1 MELGRQKRYFAV
13 SCGCGFDAAVCHEA
27 LNSRMKNFLNHLH
40 LGKLTY
46 AGIALKQLIL
56 CKPGP
61 VTITLSNG
69 KSRTFSKAYFVSGMN
84 CHCEGGGLKLA
95 PHADIHDGVLD
106 IFVVNRLG
114 KLLIALMLPTAYAGF
129 HTIFPGVHIFRARS
143 AEVTVTGTLPLHTDG
158 ETCLMEGTVKM
169 ACCPQILTL
178 IAAGKNA

>member
-1 MELGRQKRYFAV
+1 
-13 SCGCGFDAAVCHEA
+13 
-27 LNSRMKNFLNHLH
+27 MKNLLNKLH

-61 VTITLSNG
+61 AAVTLSNG

-84 CHCEGGGLKLA
+84 CNCEGGGLKLA
-95 PHADIHDGVLD
+95 PRADVHDGMLD
-106 IFVVNRLG
+106 IFVVNRLS
-114 KLLIALMLPTAYAGF
+114 KPLIALMLPTAYAGF

-143 AEVTVTGTLPLHTDG
+143 AEVTVTDTLPLHTDG
-158 ETCLMEGTVKM
+158 ETCLMEGTVRM
-169 ACCPQILTL
+169 TCRPQALTL

>member
-1 MELGRQKRYFAV
+1 MHSRIKNL
-13 SCGCGFDAAVCHEA
+13 
-27 LNSRMKNFLNHLH
+27 LNRLH

-46 AGIALKQLIL
+46 VGIALKQLVL
-56 CKPGP
+56 CKPGSA
-61 VTITLSNG
+61 TITLSNG
-69 KSRTFSKAYFVSGMN
+69 KSKTYSKAYFVSGMN

-95 PHADIHDGVLD
+95 PHADIHDGFLD

-143 AEVTVTGTLPLHTDG
+143 AEVAVTGTLPLHTDG
-158 ETCLMEGTVKM
+158 ETCLMEDTVKM
-169 ACCPQILTL
+169 ACCPQSLTL